1 MSENQKMEKK
11 DNGSE
16 ESRVAEATKKHLTD
30 VESLIL

>member
-16 ESRVAEATKKHLTD
+16 ESRVAEATKN
-30 VESLIL
+30 I